1 MKSNKVLLGLFVGF
15 LALTTGN
22 ISAQNGNHFFEVG
35 PSNVGGA
42 VSSLVVDKQDT
53 SHITVYAGAVSGG
66 LFVRSDN
73 TQFLN
78 QLYTR
83 LGLDTNLASNTDIWH
98 NVPYVNNGKE
108 DVLPINCMVQG
119 PDNYIYI
126 GTGDNTY
133 PVGTLTG
140 PMSMLG
146 KGIYRFNTEDG
157 SFTMVPNTKPTST
170 DDDFAAVKAID
181 YIYRDNTL
189 YLFAVTNKAIYR
201 WKVAGNNETAWNTK
215 TKVFEGEVK
224 HFVINRQLKTA
235 YFSTDDQLY
244 KIGDVTVDNINCV
257 NISESNSAFGLG
269 IKAIHLA
276 TATKADTCYLYAM
289 VVDSL
294 GGLEGLYLT
303 TNGQTW
309 NTLTTS
315 TVQPFG
321 MGGHNGSSYGD
332 KCGYICIDPGNPKR
346 VYIGGDC
353 IYGGEG
359 FLENGYYQ
367 WSQKSL
373 SEVMLNAGNYM
384 AYVYNSASFVHSGI
398 HQIVPVYRVVE
409 GEGQMI
415 YFIAT
420 DGGVYMTNNNFGT
433 FSNLAACLNNVEINH
448 LAVCPDGSIISGARF
463 NAVPIIDSRSTHDGG
478 SATLSWFDDGSL
490 GNFNHDANIIW
501 HYSGGKVA
509 ASRFQQISPLS
520 RRNIFVSSGNGS
532 MGRAYA
538 DYLDYT
544 NTQTWTSG
552 TDFTSDAF
560 ANGPEIGELYLWET
574 DNNTIFTD
582 SVTFVIDTLGVV
594 IRGGDTVPIS
604 GSNFQIRTGDKM
616 VLQSRGNSEYPFE
629 YTFKKNQKASEKVR
643 VQNPIQARM
652 LAIAQRNGSNTNN
665 NSVFLAWRASD
676 YSKVW
681 NADEEASANN
691 DITIYDRLILWA
703 PMLNI
708 NKASNLSL
716 NVQPRTMTMSTDG
729 RFVFVAAQN
738 METNQSM
745 IIRVSGFEN
754 VNYSDNANTVK
765 AMLTDP
771 RLSTVSVLQFDTL
784 LVNGNDAWF
793 PRAIS
798 SLAYDNRNNGRL
810 VVTFEGYSTAY
821 ANVAVINNATANY
834 SVEAAAITGKA
845 TIPAYSAIVEKTT
858 GNIYVGT
865 SDGVFVRN
873 NNTWTPYAN
882 LQGVPVTSI
891 AQQIH
896 ELPVRHHIGHN
907 GINEQRY
914 VFAKTKWPNAMYF
927 GTYGRGIFM
936 DMQYVTDTVNEICD
950 PEDYTPV
957 VGIPTVYGSDL
968 NSVKVYPNP
977 VSNEAHLEL
986 ATAVAGKGVVRV
998 YDLNGRCI
1006 ISNEL
1011 GHVSE
1016 GSHEYSIDCSYL
1028 PKGMYLVNI
1037 TVGNQTAATKMM
1049 VR

>member
-22 ISAQNGNHFFEVG
+22 ISAQNGNRFYEVG

-83 LGLDTNLASNTDIWH
+83 QGLDTNLASNTDSWH
-98 NVPYVNNGKE
+98 RVPYVDNGKV

-133 PVGTLTG
+133 PVGTMYG
-140 PMSMLG
+140 PMSVLG
-146 KGIYRFNTEDG
+146 KGIYRYNTVDG
-157 SFTMVPNTKPTST
+157 SFTLVPNTKPTST

-189 YLFAVTNKAIYR
+189 YLYAVTNTGIYR
-201 WKVAGNNETAWNTK
+201 WKVAGNNESAWNTK
-215 TKVFEGEVK
+215 TKVFSGEVK

-235 YFSTDDQLY
+235 YFSTVNQLF
-244 KIGDVTVDNINCV
+244 KIGDVTVDNVNCV
-257 NISESNSAFGLG
+257 NISESNSAFGG
-269 IKAIHLA
+269 KTKGIHLA
-276 TATKADTCYLYAM
+276 TTTQDGVAYLYAM
-289 VVDSL
+289 VVDSTGSL
-294 GGLEGLYLT
+294 DGLYLT

-309 NTLTTS
+309 NPLTTT

-321 MGGHNGSSYGD
+321 YGGHNGSSFGD
-332 KCGYICIDPGNPKR
+332 KCGFICIDPGNPKR

-359 FLENGYYQ
+359 FLDNGYYQ

-373 SEVMLNAGNYM
+373 SEVMLNGGNYM
-384 AYVYNSASFVHSGI
+384 THVYNSVSFVHSGI

-409 GEGQMI
+409 GEGQLT

-420 DGGVYMTNNNFGT
+420 DGGVYMTTNEFGT
-433 FSNLAACLNNVEINH
+433 FENLASGLNNVEINH
-448 LAVCPDGSIISGARF
+448 LAVCPDGSILSGARF
-463 NAVPIIDSRSTHDGG
+463 NAVPMIESRCTHNGG
-478 SATLSWFDDGSL
+478 NATISWYDDGSL
-490 GNFNHDANIIW
+490 GNFNHDANILW
-501 HYSGGKVA
+501 HYTGGKVA

-532 MGRAYA
+532 MGRAYG

-560 ANGPEIGELYLWET
+560 ADGPEVGELYLWET

-582 SVTFVIDTLGVV
+582 SVTFVLDTLGSV
-594 IRGGDTVPIS
+594 IRGGDTVAIT

-616 VLQSRGNSEYPFE
+616 ILQSRGNSEYPFE

-652 LAIAQRNGSNTNN
+652 FAIAQRNASNSNN
-665 NSVFLAWRASD
+665 YSVFMSWRASD

-681 NADEEASANN
+681 NVDEEASASS
-691 DITIYDRLILWA
+691 DMTIYDRLILWA
-703 PMLNI
+703 PVLNI
-708 NKASNLSL
+708 NHASSLSL
-716 NVQPRTMTMSTDG
+716 NMYPRTMTMSTDG
-729 RFVFVAAQN
+729 RYLFVAAQN

-745 IIRVSGFEN
+745 VIRISGFEN
-754 VNYSDNANTVK
+754 VNYSANANTVK
-765 AMLTDP
+765 SMLTDP
-771 RLSTVSVLQFDTL
+771 RLSTVSVLQLDTL
-784 LVNGNDAWF
+784 MVSDNNSMF

-798 SLAYDNRNNGRL
+798 SMTYDNRNNGR
-810 VVTFEGYSTAY
+810 VVLTFEGYSTAY
-821 ANVAVINNATANY
+821 ANVAIINNATSSNY
-834 SVEAAAITGKA
+834 SIEAAPITGKA
-845 TIPAYSAIVEKTT
+845 AVPAYTALVEKTT
-858 GNIYVGT
+858 GKIYVGT

-873 NNTWTPYAN
+873 NNTWTPYAD
-882 LQGVPVTSI
+882 LQGVPVTTI
-891 AQQIH
+891 AQQIN
-896 ELPVRHHIGHN
+896 ELPVRRCIGHN
-907 GINEQRY
+907 GINELRY

-936 DMQYVTDTVNEICD
+936 DMQYVTDTVNEISD

-957 VGIPTVYGSDL
+957 GIPTVVGSDL

-998 YDLNGRCI
+998 YDLNGRCVMN
-1006 ISNEL
+1006 NEL

-1037 TVGNQTAATKMM
+1037 TVGNQTAAIKMM